1 MRLPAA
7 HKVVE
12 ILEESRAVAADKRHR
27 LISAVASADETD
39 ESDASDE
46 TGAR

>member
-1 MRLPAA
+1 VRLPAA

-27 LISAVASADETD
+27 PISAVASPDESD

-46 TGAR
+46 PDAT